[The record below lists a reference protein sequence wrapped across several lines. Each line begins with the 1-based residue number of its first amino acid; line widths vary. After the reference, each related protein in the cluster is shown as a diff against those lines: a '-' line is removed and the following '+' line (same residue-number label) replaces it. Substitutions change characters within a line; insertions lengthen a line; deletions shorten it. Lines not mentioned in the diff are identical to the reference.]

1 MSAPG
6 FPASPDLDLLGHIRS
21 DAERLLAEPSDLTTR
36 RAALILM
43 AQRAREVLRH
53 TQDEP
58 ADTMA
63 AAPPTQHGEAVCAQA
78 PARRG
83 PPGQIRQ
90 CIRVFTSPIPKQGR
104 FMFLNLPPLAE
115 VFQVQ
120 AIGSDSMKLW
130 AVCPLG
136 DHHDV
141 TFAFLVLQT
150 GAEFH
155 REDQGR
161 YIGSSDAGGNVWH
174 VWEARR

>member
-43 AQRAREVLRH
+43 AQRARQVLQH
-53 TQDEP
+53 TPDLEP
-58 ADTMA
+58 ADT
-63 AAPPTQHGEAVCAQA
+63 AAPPAQHGETVCAQA

-120 AIGSDSMKLW
+120 AIGADSMKLW

-161 YIGSSDAGGNVWH
+161 YIGSSDAGGTVWH